1 MIENREYI
9 RALSLLSLP
18 SLMLS
23 HIYALLGTQLVPFIT
38 GIVPVWAPL
47 QFFSDSWWKYLNP
60 TVRSG
65 ELLGVFSFERVG
77 VIPS

>member
-9 RALSLLSLP
+9 HALSLLSLS

-38 GIVPVWAPL
+38 GIVLVWAPL
-47 QFFSDSWWKYLNP
+47 QFFSNSWWKYLNP
-60 TVRSG
+60 TMRSG
-65 ELLGVFSFERVG
+65 ELLSVFSFEHMH
-77 VIPS
+77 VIPL